1 MVSHQQVS
9 LELAPGAAGAE
20 DALEAKLRTA
30 AEERRAL
37 DAARERLVQVMI
49 DKFKRDDEEERLKQ
63 QAIRDAKDRYKG
75 MISDDADAKHER
87 YLKHLADEENL
98 KQDDDSGEQYRLQV
112 VREARRR
119 LLAEHADALRGFM
132 PKGAVSAEERDEFAL

>member
-1 MVSHQQVS
+1 M
-9 LELAPGAAGAE
+9 
-20 DALEAKLRTA
+20 KLVVEE
-30 AEERRAL
+30 AEE
-37 DAARERLVQVMI
+37 ERLIQVMI
-49 DKFKRDDEEERLKQ
+49 DKFKRDDEEERMKQ
-63 QAIRDAKDRYKG
+63 QAIRDRKEAYKG

-87 YLKHLADEENL
+87 YLKHLADEEL
-98 KQDDDSGEQYRLQV
+98 RKDDDDSGEQYRLQV